1 MPDLLVIGNPRRK
14 SKRSKMPAKGRKSMA
29 TKKTPRRKAARRE
42 NPVKSTATGKRLKL
56 VPGRRGRRLAYGK
69 RRKRNPTGAA
79 DVKLPVIGSVNL
91 IDVAGGTA
99 GSIIAKMI
107 PNLLGTKLGLP
118 TTGAMKY
125 PVQLASGLAV
135 SYVAAEILKMKGL
148 GKMTALFVM
157 NNILTELA
165 SQFIV
170 TPAGMGAYMGD
181 WPPDV
186 FLPLEQY
193 RETEALMGNSGVA
206 TDNEGVFSPMGGVYE
221 VGTVPDRF
229 KPRF

>member
-14 SKRSKMPAKGRKSMA
+14 SKRSKTPAKGRNSMA
-29 TKKTPRRKAARRE
+29 TKRTARERTVRKKNPR
-42 NPVKSTATGKRLKL
+42 KSTAKKSRLAL

-69 RRKRNPTGAA
+69 RRRRNPSGAA
-79 DVKLPVIGSVNL
+79 NVKLPVIGNVNL
-91 IDVAGGTA
+91 IDVVGGTA
-99 GSIIAKMI
+99 GSIVAKMI
-107 PNLLGTKLGLP
+107 PNLLGAKLGLP

-135 SYVAAEILKMKGL
+135 SYVAAEVLKMKDL
-148 GKMTALFVM
+148 GKMTALFVI

-170 TPAGMGAYMGD
+170 TPAGMGSYMGD
-181 WPPDV
+181 WPPNV

-193 RETEALMGNSGVA
+193 RETEVLMGNSGVA